1 VDKVL
6 KWIDADGTA
15 SDGATFCDAGCGVG
29 SLAIPLAQRG
39 AKVSASDI
47 SAAMAEEGRT
57 RASAMGVENVEFSTS
72 DLESIEGDYN
82 TVCANLPSPAITLAR
97 RRAISRRGSEAVRSG
112 GSQVT
117 CIDVMIHYPE
127 DKMSQMVSSLASH
140 AEERLI
146 ISFAPNTWYYRALKS
161 FGELFP
167 GPSKTTR
174 AYLHTEESVV
184 SALEAAGFK
193 LARTEVRSISLMSAL
208 SWMMYK

>member
-1 VDKVL
+1 M
-6 KWIDADGTA
+6 
-15 SDGATFCDAGCGVG
+15 
-29 SLAIPLAQRG
+29 LA
-39 AKVSASDI
+39 
-47 SAAMAEEGRT
+47 
-57 RASAMGVENVEFSTS
+57 
-72 DLESIEGDYN
+72 
-82 TVCANLPSPAITLAR
+82 
-97 RRAISRRGSEAVRSG
+97 EAVRSG

-174 AYLHTEESVV
+174 ACEPYNNTNDRNHHRKFYHI
-184 SALEAAGFK
+184 SASIP
-193 LARTEVRSISLMSAL
+193 RSSTKAPFLNRQSP
-208 SWMMYK
+208 

>member
-1 VDKVL
+1 M
-6 KWIDADGTA
+6 
-15 SDGATFCDAGCGVG
+15 
-29 SLAIPLAQRG
+29 LA
-39 AKVSASDI
+39 
-47 SAAMAEEGRT
+47 
-57 RASAMGVENVEFSTS
+57 
-72 DLESIEGDYN
+72 
-82 TVCANLPSPAITLAR
+82 
-97 RRAISRRGSEAVRSG
+97 EAVRSG

-174 AYLHTEESVV
+174 ACEPY
-184 SALEAAGFK
+184 
-193 LARTEVRSISLMSAL
+193 ILMITIIIVNVMEIIPNLQIYSSPVDKSTL
-208 SWMMYK
+208 P